1 MQVYFQSLFDHIYIE
16 GGILL
21 NHHQCAAS
29 TWMIYIYI
37 YIYIYIP
44 VPITSEIMSTPL
56 IM

>member
-37 YIYIYIP
+37 YIYIP